1 MANSKSG
8 KLPFS
13 LWLNLI
19 MFGFM
24 GQVAWAVENNF
35 FNLYML
41 KVGGDMHDIS
51 VMIAVSAIVAF
62 LTTLFMGSLSDK
74 INKRKIFI
82 CGGYILWGL
91 TVIAFA
97 VINPEFIAKIMG
109 TSVGAAVSAT
119 VTLVIIMDGL
129 MTFMGSTSND
139 AAFNAWVTDIGT
151 SSNRAKIESLLA
163 IIPVV
168 ATLAVT
174 GSFGAIFGDSK
185 EVGQREYSLYFLIL
199 GGIVTVC
206 GIIGI
211 FTIKES
217 RTNVKTSA
225 GFVETLVYG
234 FKPNVIK
241 NNKRLYISLVCMG
254 IFSVSSQ
261 VFFPYIFIY
270 LDKHLDLSEL
280 GSKLNVGTIILLVAY
295 VAVMVG
301 FLVYIISMSDKK
313 GKAPYLFPAAI
324 VYLIGLVCVFFAD
337 DNILYFIFAALA
349 TIVGYGLLM
358 IMLGAAVRD
367 FTPEDK
373 TGQLQGIR
381 MIFSVLLPMLIGPTV
396 AENISE
402 KYSVTT
408 YANDYG
414 EILATPA
421 PHIFLASAAIGLL
434 IFIPLVFLAKE
445 FKKAQ
450 KNAEVED

>member
-1 MANSKSG
+1 MSDNK
-8 KLPFS
+8 KLSPS
-13 LWLNLI
+13 ILLNVIL
-19 MFGFM
+19 FGFM

-41 KVGGDMHDIS
+41 KIGGDMHDIS
-51 VMIAVSAIVAF
+51 IMIAVSAIVAF

-74 INKRKIFI
+74 LNKRKIFI
-82 CGGYILWGL
+82 CAGYILWGL

-97 VINPEFIAKIMG
+97 VINPESIAKLMG
-109 TSVGAAVSAT
+109 TEVGAAIPLT
-119 VTLVIIMDGL
+119 VTLVIIMDGI

-151 SSNRAKIESLLA
+151 SSNRSKIESLLA
-163 IIPVV
+163 IIPVI

-199 GGIVTVC
+199 GSIVTVC
-206 GIIGI
+206 GVIGI
-211 FTIKES
+211 FSVKES
-217 RTNVKTSA
+217 RTNVKTTA

-234 FKPNVIK
+234 FKPSVIK
-241 NNKRLYISLVCMG
+241 NNKSLYISLVCMG

-270 LDKHLDLSEL
+270 LDKHLDMSAL
-280 GSKLNVGTIILLVAY
+280 GSMLSPGVIIFALVFIIALVA
-295 VAVMVG
+295 A
-301 FLVYIISMSDKK
+301 LVYIIIMSDRN
-313 GKAPYLFPAAI
+313 GKAPYLYPA
-324 VYLIGLVCVFFAD
+324 VTFYLIGLILVFFAD
-337 DNILYFIFAALA
+337 DNILYFLFAALV

-381 MIFSVLLPMLIGPTV
+381 MIFSVLIPMLIGPSV
-396 AENISE
+396 AERISNA
-402 KYSVTT
+402 YSVTT
-408 YANDYG
+408 YVNDYG
-414 EILATPA
+414 ETLPTPA
-421 PHIFLASAAIGLL
+421 PHIFLASALIGAL
-434 IFIPLVFLAKE
+434 IIIPLYFLSKE
-445 FKKAQ
+445 FEKQKALN
-450 KNAEVED
+450 K

>member
-1 MANSKSG
+1 MAKAKNG
-8 KLPFS
+8 KLSFS

-41 KVGGDMHDIS
+41 KIGGDMHDIS
-51 VMIAVSAIVAF
+51 VMIGVSAVVAF

-82 CGGYILWGL
+82 CAGYILWGL
-91 TVIAFA
+91 TVISFA

-109 TSVGAAVSAT
+109 TEVGAAVSAT
-119 VTLVIIMDGL
+119 VILVIIMDGL

-151 SSNRAKIESLLA
+151 SSNRSKIESLLA
-163 IIPVV
+163 VIPVV

-199 GGIVTVC
+199 GAVVTVC

-211 FTIKES
+211 FSIKES
-217 RTNVKTSA
+217 RTNVKTTA

-234 FKPNVIK
+234 FKPSVIK
-241 NNKRLYISLVCMG
+241 NNKPLYISLVCMG

-270 LDKHLDLSEL
+270 LDKHLDMSAL
-280 GSKLNVGTIILLVAY
+280 GSMLSPGIIALAVAF
-295 VAVMVG
+295 VAVMVAV
-301 FLVYIISMSDKK
+301 LIYIIIMSDKK

-324 VYLIGLVCVFFAD
+324 LYLIGLVCVFFAD
-337 DNILYFIFAALA
+337 DNILYFIFAALV

-396 AENISE
+396 AEKISNA
-402 KYSVTT
+402 YSATT
-408 YANDYG
+408 YINDYG
-414 EILATPA
+414 EVLATPA
-421 PHIFLASAAIGLL
+421 PHIFLAAAAIGIF
-434 IFIPLVFLAKE
+434 IFIPLVFLSKE
-445 FKKAQ
+445 FKKAN
-450 KNAEVED
+450 K

>member
-1 MANSKSG
+1 MAKVKNG
-8 KLPFS
+8 KLSFS

-41 KVGGDMHDIS
+41 KIGGDMHDIS
-51 VMIAVSAIVAF
+51 VMIGVSAVVAF

-82 CGGYILWGL
+82 CAGYILWGL
-91 TVIAFA
+91 TVVSFA
-97 VINPEFIAKIMG
+97 IINPEFIAKILG
-109 TSVGAAVSAT
+109 TEIGAAVSAT
-119 VTLVIIMDGL
+119 VILVIIMDGL

-151 SSNRAKIESLLA
+151 SSNRSKIESLLA
-163 IIPVV
+163 VIPVV

-199 GGIVTVC
+199 GAVVTVC
-206 GIIGI
+206 GVIGI
-211 FTIKES
+211 FSIKES
-217 RTNVKTSA
+217 RTNVKTTA

-234 FKPNVIK
+234 FRPSVIK
-241 NNKRLYISLVCMG
+241 GNKSLYISLACMG

-270 LDKHLDLSEL
+270 LDKHLDMSAL
-280 GSKLNVGTIILLVAY
+280 GPMLNLGTIILLVAF
-295 VAVMVG
+295 VLVMVAA
-301 FLVYIISMSDKK
+301 LVYIIAMSDKK

-324 VYLIGLVCVFFAD
+324 LYLIGLICVFFAD
-337 DNILYFIFAALA
+337 DNILYFIFAALV

-396 AENISE
+396 AEKISNA
-402 KYSVTT
+402 YSTTT
-408 YANDYG
+408 YTNDYG

-421 PHIFLASAAIGLL
+421 PHIFLAAAAIGVL
-434 IFIPLVFLAKE
+434 IFVPLVFLSKE
-445 FKKAQ
+445 FKKAN
-450 KNAEVED
+450 K

>member
-1 MANSKSG
+1 MSDNK
-8 KLPFS
+8 KLSPVLLFNII
-13 LWLNLI
+13 L
-19 MFGFM
+19 FGFM

-41 KVGGDMHDIS
+41 KIGGDMHDIS

-82 CGGYILWGL
+82 CTGYILWGL

-97 VINPEFIAKIMG
+97 IINPETVAKLMG
-109 TSVGAAVSAT
+109 TEVGAAVSAT

-139 AAFNAWVTDIGT
+139 AAFNAWITDIGT
-151 SSNRAKIESLLA
+151 SSNRSKIESLLA
-163 IIPVV
+163 IIPVI

-174 GSFGAIFGDSK
+174 GSFGAIFGDNK
-185 EVGQREYSLYFLIL
+185 AVGQKEYSLYFLIL
-199 GGIVTVC
+199 GSVVTVC

-211 FTIKES
+211 FTVKES
-217 RTNVKTSA
+217 RTNVKTTA
-225 GFVETLVYG
+225 GFGETLIYG
-234 FKPNVIK
+234 FKPSVIK
-241 NNKRLYISLVCMG
+241 NNKSLYISLVCMG

-270 LDKHLDLSEL
+270 LDKHLDMSAL
-280 GSKLNVGTIILLVAY
+280 GSMLTPGVIVFAVIFAALLIGT
-295 VAVMVG
+295 
-301 FLVYIISMSDKK
+301 LVYIIIMSDKK
-313 GKAPYLFPAAI
+313 GKAPYLYPAAI
-324 VYLIGLVCVFFAD
+324 IYLIGLVLVFIAD
-337 DNILYFIFAALA
+337 DNILYFILSALV
-349 TIVGYGLLM
+349 TLVGYGLLM

-396 AENISE
+396 AEKISTA
-402 KYSVTT
+402 YSTTT
-408 YANDYG
+408 YINDYG
-414 EILATPA
+414 ETLPTPA
-421 PHIFLASAAIGLL
+421 PHIFLASAVIGIL
-434 IFIPLVFLAKE
+434 IVIPLFFLSKE
-445 FKKAQ
+445 FKKNQAAQ
-450 KNAEVED
+450 NSK

>member
-1 MANSKSG
+1 MAKAKSG
-8 KLPFS
+8 KLSFS

-41 KVGGDMHDIS
+41 KIGGDMHDIS
-51 VMIAVSAIVAF
+51 IMIGVSAIVAF

-74 INKRKIFI
+74 VNKRKIFI
-82 CGGYILWGL
+82 CAGYILWGL
-91 TVIAFA
+91 TVISFA
-97 VINPEFIAKIMG
+97 IINPEFIAKILG
-109 TSVGAAVSAT
+109 TDIGAAVSAT
-119 VTLVIIMDGL
+119 VILVIIMDGL

-151 SSNRAKIESLLA
+151 SSNRSKIEALLA
-163 IIPVV
+163 VIPVI

-174 GSFGAIFGDSK
+174 GSFGAIFGDNK
-185 EVGQREYSLYFLIL
+185 NVGQREYSIYFLVL
-199 GGIVTVC
+199 GAVVTVC

-217 RTNVKTSA
+217 RTNVKTTA
-225 GFVETLVYG
+225 GFIETLVYG
-234 FKPNVIK
+234 FKPSVIK
-241 NNKRLYISLVCMG
+241 NNKRLYLSLVCMG

-261 VFFPYIFIY
+261 VFFPYLFIY
-270 LDKHLDLSEL
+270 LDKHLDMSAL
-280 GSKLNVGTIILLVAY
+280 GSMLTPVTIAVTAIFALVMIAI
-295 VAVMVG
+295 
-301 FLVYIISMSDKK
+301 LVYIIAMSDKK
-313 GKAPYLFPAAI
+313 GKAPFLFPAAI
-324 VYLIGLVCVFFAD
+324 LYIIGLVLVFFAD
-337 DNILYFIFAALA
+337 DNILYFIYAALT

-396 AENISE
+396 AEKVSNT
-402 KYSVTT
+402 YSATT
-408 YANDYG
+408 YVNDYG
-414 EILATPA
+414 EVLATPA
-421 PHIFLASAAIGLL
+421 PHIFIAAAIIGVV
-434 IFIPLVFLAKE
+434 IFIPLVFLSKVL
-445 FKKAQ
+445 KKNKA
-450 KNAEVED
+450 